1 MRWKKMLNK
10 LSDDILISSYVKAKL
25 LDLDQY
31 FILLIE
37 QELTKRE
44 LSSNVHNIQSR
55 KVNAY
60 KKFRKN
66 V

>member
-1 MRWKKMLNK
+1 MLNK

-44 LSSNVHNIQSR
+44 LSSNVHNIQSG

>member
-1 MRWKKMLNK
+1 MLNK
-10 LSDDILISSYVKAKL
+10 LSDDILISSYVKANS

-31 FILLIE
+31 FIFLIE

-44 LSSNVHNIQSR
+44 LSSNVHNIQSG